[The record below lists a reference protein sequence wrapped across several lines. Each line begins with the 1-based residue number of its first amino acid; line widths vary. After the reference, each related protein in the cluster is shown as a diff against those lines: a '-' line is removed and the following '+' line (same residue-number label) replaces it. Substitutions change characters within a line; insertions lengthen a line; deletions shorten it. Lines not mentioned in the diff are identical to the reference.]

1 MFVYIAIYFFLNVLY
16 RTILTEEGWEEYR
29 YTFESLKGTSR
40 ITLQVYWNSDLKIN
54 NAYVKEMMITII
66 NKLYTYQIIFALNF
80 YIYIYIYIRYNQIS
94 YTKGQRN
101 FSEKKFILKSL
112 WSILQNGNKFNPIDF
127 YTGILCQHDCNK
139 MVATIYIIAL
149 ARFYCN
155 FPCWTDERF
164 VNLFYF
170 YIYGTLPGLLI

>member
-66 NKLYTYQIIFALNF
+66 NKLYTFEEYYKFHIKDAYNF
-80 YIYIYIYIRYNQIS
+80 
-94 YTKGQRN
+94 G
-101 FSEKKFILKSL
+101 EL
-112 WSILQNGNKFNPIDF
+112 
-127 YTGILCQHDCNK
+127 
-139 MVATIYIIAL
+139 
-149 ARFYCN
+149 
-155 FPCWTDERF
+155 
-164 VNLFYF
+164 
-170 YIYGTLPGLLI
+170 